1 MFKIQFLHMIIVKF
15 NLWGN
20 NWIIMGD
27 LNDIIK
33 NGEGTKDL
41 KAVSKISKIFINQNK
56 LMDLT

>member
-1 MFKIQFLHMIIVKF
+1 MIIVKF